1 MALEVGLGPAR
12 PAREPP
18 PRPRS
23 SAPSL
28 TRYATCAT
36 LRSAPTDELSDLE
49 LTELRLLL
57 FAAFEGAFSDEDW
70 DHTLGGCHFI
80 GLVEGAIVAHASVVE
95 RTLHA
100 GDRPLYSGYVEGVAV
115 AAEQRR
121 RGHGEAVMAAAGD
134 WLRPRFELGALS
146 ANPGARGLYE
156 RLGWRTWPGPTA
168 VLVAG
173 EPRRTP
179 DDDGAVMILETP
191 ATPAL
196 DRRATL
202 SCDWRS
208 GDVW

>member
-1 MALEVGLGPAR
+1 MR
-12 PAREPP
+12 
-18 PRPRS
+18 
-23 SAPSL
+23 
-28 TRYATCAT
+28 T
-36 LRSAPTDELSDLE
+36 LRCAPTEELSDLE

-57 FAAFEGAFSDEDW
+57 YTAFDGAFSDEDW
-70 DHTLGGCHFI
+70 DHTLGGQHLI
-80 GLVEGAIVAHASVVE
+80 GVHEGSIVAHAAVVP

-100 GDRPLYSGYVEGVAV
+100 GERPLYSGYVEGVAV

-121 RGHGEAVMAAAGD
+121 RGHGEAVMAAAGA

-146 ANPGARGLYE
+146 AKPAARRLYE
-156 RLGWRTWPGPTA
+156 RLGWRPWPGPTA
-168 VLVAG
+168 VLVDG